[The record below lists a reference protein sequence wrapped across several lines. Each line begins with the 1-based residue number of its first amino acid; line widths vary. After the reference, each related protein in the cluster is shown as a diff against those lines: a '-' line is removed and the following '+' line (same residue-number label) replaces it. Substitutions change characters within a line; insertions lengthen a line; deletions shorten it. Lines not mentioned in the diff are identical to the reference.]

1 MNDSRNNGQ
10 RPQQR
15 NGQKHDNKRRN
26 NAPQKRRPP
35 DLWREVAT
43 LPPLEPIAVSED
55 VGALIRSLGEP
66 PLANATSAGSA
77 FETVAERAAAI
88 ARALAVSADLLAE
101 RDG

>member
-1 MNDSRNNGQ
+1 VNEHRQQNN
-10 RPQQR
+10 RSQQR
-15 NGQKHDNKRRN
+15 NRPNQRRN
-26 NAPQKRRPP
+26 GNNNQQRRKPA
-35 DLWREVAT
+35 DIWREAPP
-43 LPPLEPIAVSED
+43 LPPLERIVVSED

-88 ARALAVSADLLAE
+88 ARALAVSADLLGD